1 MIFGIEADVLDEKG
15 NCCFDIQGI
24 ESDFCILS
32 CHRGIYE
39 GKFENI
45 TQAYINAIHK
55 YHDKIKCIG
64 HICKKN
70 TSKYLDV
77 DMFAKVLN
85 QYQIPI
91 ELNCCNLYT
100 DKTDKEKLN
109 RLLPMIETGIY
120 INSDMHTLHELDI
133 KKIGFD
139 YLKDILKRQKINEM

>member
-109 RLLPMIETGIY
+109 RLLPMIETWIY